1 MPANHLILCH
11 PLLVW
16 LSIFPSIRV
25 FSNESLFASG
35 GQSIGASSSVLPMN
49 IQGWFPLGLT
59 GFISLLSKV
68 LLRVFSSTAV
78 WNSGSTN
85 LHFIIGYCIFS
96 VLQFSF
102 GSSLYLVFLCWGF
115 LFSICF
121 ESVHDYLLEYLY
133 NSCFKVCVTNFQHLP
148 YFGVSVCWLSFLMR
162 VEIFLSFHMPSKKV
176 DYILAILVIMY
187 DTLGFV

>member
-1 MPANHLILCH
+1 MSTESVMPANHLILCH

-16 LSIFPSIRV
+16 PSVFPSIRV

-35 GQSIGASSSVLPMN
+35 GQCIGASSSVLPMN

-59 GFISLLSKV
+59 GFISLQSKGF
-68 LLRVFSSTAV
+68 LRAFSSTAV
-78 WNSGSTN
+78 WNSGGTN

-102 GSSLYLVFLCWGF
+102 GSSLYLVFLCWDF

-121 ESVHDYLLEYLY
+121 ASVHDYLLEYLY
-133 NSCFKVCVTNFQHLP
+133 NSCFKVCHK
-148 YFGVSVCWLSFLMR
+148 FLTSAL
-162 VEIFLSFHMPSKKV
+162 FWC
-176 DYILAILVIMY
+176 
-187 DTLGFV
+187 